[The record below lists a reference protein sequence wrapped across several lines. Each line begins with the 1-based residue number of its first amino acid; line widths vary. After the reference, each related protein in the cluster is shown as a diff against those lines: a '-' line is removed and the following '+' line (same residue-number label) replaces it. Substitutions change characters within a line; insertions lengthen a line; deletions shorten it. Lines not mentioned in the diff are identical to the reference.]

1 MFLIPLMIYVMFK
14 NMNNI
19 KNILF
24 AIIII
29 FFSTQSVADIIKEIE
44 INGNDRIS
52 NETILVLGN
61 ISKGEN
67 LNSNQLNIILK
78 DLYETNF
85 FNDIKIEFN
94 NGKIVINIIE
104 NPIIQEVKFIGIKA
118 NKLKDFLYDNLN
130 LKNKYSFVEY
140 LAEKDLE
147 NITNLLQQFGYYFVS
162 VKSKIVENSNK
173 TINLVYDVNLGEK
186 AIIKKI
192 KFTGNKVFKDRKLR
206 ELIVSE
212 PAKFW
217 KVISIYLKY
226 YYEHRFVY
234 TSFSQSS
241 KSTEE
246 EKVS

>member
-52 NETILVLGN
+52 DETILVLGN

-147 NITNLLQQFGYYFVS
+147 NITNLLQQF
-162 VKSKIVENSNK
+162 
-173 TINLVYDVNLGEK
+173 
-186 AIIKKI
+186 
-192 KFTGNKVFKDRKLR
+192 
-206 ELIVSE
+206 
-212 PAKFW
+212 
-217 KVISIYLKY
+217 
-226 YYEHRFVY
+226 
-234 TSFSQSS
+234 
-241 KSTEE
+241 
-246 EKVS
+246 

>member
-1 MFLIPLMIYVMFK
+1 MFK

-52 NETILVLGN
+52 DETILVLGN

-94 NGKIVINIIE
+94 NGNFKT
-104 NPIIQEVKFIGIKA
+104 QLF
-118 NKLKDFLYDNLN
+118 
-130 LKNKYSFVEY
+130 
-140 LAEKDLE
+140 
-147 NITNLLQQFGYYFVS
+147 
-162 VKSKIVENSNK
+162 NS
-173 TINLVYDVNLGEK
+173 IL
-186 AIIKKI
+186 
-192 KFTGNKVFKDRKLR
+192 
-206 ELIVSE
+206 
-212 PAKFW
+212 
-217 KVISIYLKY
+217 
-226 YYEHRFVY
+226 
-234 TSFSQSS
+234 
-241 KSTEE
+241 
-246 EKVS
+246 